1 MKDSNALMRI
11 MKMLFKKYKVHL
23 IIVFLCLIG
32 NALANVQGTLFMQ
45 TLIDDYILPIVGSAN
60 PDFSGLRSELM
71 RVGLFY
77 LCGVCCSF
85 GYNRIMVNVT
95 QGFLRDL
102 RIDLF
107 EHMET
112 LPIRYFDQ
120 TPNGDTMSVYTND
133 IDTLR
138 QVISQSIPQL
148 VSSCI
153 TIVVTFVSMISLSL
167 PLTAL
172 SVVMV
177 CVMALVSRKVGSLAS
192 KYFLEQQQSLGK
204 LNGYIE
210 EMISGQKVVKVFN
223 HEETAIHDF
232 KEINNNL
239 RESADKANK
248 YANILMPVTVQI
260 GNISYIL
267 CAIVGASLALSG
279 RIDLTIGTLVSFL
292 TLNKS
297 FNQPIGQIS
306 QQINSVAMADA
317 GSRRIVHL
325 LDEESEPDEGFVTIT
340 RVKTDENGNL
350 VETKERT
357 GRWAWRHPRPDG
369 VIELVPME
377 GDIRL
382 EGVNFGYNDDHMVL
396 HDIDV
401 HANPGDKIAFV
412 GATGAGKTTITNLIN
427 RFYDIQSGMI
437 MYDGIDIKLFKK
449 DDLRKSLGIVLQDTH
464 LFTGT
469 VMENIRYGRLDA
481 TDEECIAAAKLANA
495 DSFIQHLP
503 DGYQTMLQGD
513 GTNLSQGQRQLLAI
527 ARAAAANPP
536 VLILDEA
543 TSSIDSRTEKL
554 VQDGMDKLMAG
565 RTTLVIAHRLSTI
578 KNSDNIMVLELGHII
593 ERGDHNSLMK
603 EKGKYYQLYTG
614 LIEMD

>member
-503 DGYQTMLQGD
+503 DGYQTMLQGE
-513 GTNLSQGQRQLLAI
+513 GSIHSQGQRQL
-527 ARAAAANPP
+527 
-536 VLILDEA
+536 
-543 TSSIDSRTEKL
+543 
-554 VQDGMDKLMAG
+554 
-565 RTTLVIAHRLSTI
+565 
-578 KNSDNIMVLELGHII
+578 
-593 ERGDHNSLMK
+593 
-603 EKGKYYQLYTG
+603 
-614 LIEMD
+614 